1 MTHRLT
7 LASNTSNLQY
17 VEPFLRQCTQTLGLS
32 EEQYSNCVIA
42 LTEAV
47 NNGIVH
53 GNKRNESKSVLIE
66 ISFVHPTLT
75 MMIQD
80 EGVGFDPDSLP
91 DPTDPANLLLDGGR
105 GVLIIRA
112 LMTRAEFLKI
122 DNGAQTRLELD
133 LV

>member
-1 MTHRLT
+1 
-7 LASNTSNLQY
+7 
-17 VEPFLRQCTQTLGLS
+17 LRQCTQPLGLS
-32 EEQYSNCVIA
+32 EDQYSNCVIA

-53 GNKRNESKSVLIE
+53 GNKRNEAKSVLIE
-66 ISFVHPTLT
+66 ISFAHPTLT
-75 MMIQD
+75 MIIQD

-112 LMTRAEFLKI
+112 LMTRAEFIKI

-133 LV
+133 LA

>member
-17 VEPFLRQCTQTLGLS
+17 VEPFLRQCTQELGLS
-32 EEQYSNCVIA
+32 EDLYSNCVIA

-53 GNKRNESKSVLIE
+53 GNKRDGSKSVLIE
-66 ISFVHPTLT
+66 ISYATPTLT
-75 MMIQD
+75 MLVQD
-80 EGVGFDPDSLP
+80 EGSGFDPDSLP

-112 LMTRAEFLKI
+112 LMSRARFTTIE
-122 DNGAQTRLELD
+122 GGSQTWLELD
-133 LV
+133 YA